1 MALAATFRT
10 LTVQIR
16 KLCDTLSAVLLTV
29 GDKPTDRGA
38 ALADGLENT
47 LLDML
52 GLAEDARRAARAAD
66 KAVSSRM
73 DVDRARQ
80 ALSRC
85 QESFHRMEQQFLN
98 RLVSY
103 EKLKD
108 LACLGRERGGEWKPW
123 AASMK
128 DAIEQARQPIEES
141 SKAIAACWQEL
152 AERIVTTSVSVSTT
166 NIGQQITSAA
176 AKTRDLNREGVS

>member
-1 MALAATFRT
+1 MALEATFRT

-38 ALADGLENT
+38 ALVDGLENT

-52 GLAEDARRAARAAD
+52 GLAEHARQAARLAD

-73 DVDRARQ
+73 DMDRARR
-80 ALSRC
+80 ALARC
-85 QESFHRMEQQFLN
+85 HENFHQVEQQFLN
-98 RLVSY
+98 QLVSY

-108 LACLGRERGGEWKPW
+108 LAGLGRERGGEWKSW
-123 AASMK
+123 AGSMK
-128 DAIEQARQPIEES
+128 DAIEQARHPIEES
-141 SKAIAACWQEL
+141 SKALAACWQEL
-152 AERIVTTSVSVSTT
+152 VEHSGTTSISVTNTGQRIVAQDSL
-166 NIGQQITSAA
+166 
-176 AKTRDLNREGVS
+176 AKEAVRDRMT

>member
-1 MALAATFRT
+1 MALETTFRT
-10 LTVQIR
+10 LHLQIR

-52 GLAEDARRAARAAD
+52 GLAEDARKAARVAERVVAA
-66 KAVSSRM
+66 RM
-73 DVDRARQ
+73 DMNRARR
-80 ALSRC
+80 ALTKC
-85 QESFHRMEQQFLN
+85 QESFHQVEQQFLN
-98 RLVSY
+98 QLISY

-108 LACLGRERGGEWKPW
+108 LAGLGRERGGEWKSW
-123 AASMK
+123 AGSMK

-141 SKAIAACWQEL
+141 NLALAAGWQEL
-152 AERIVTTSVSVSTT
+152 VEHSGTTSISVNTTGQRIVARPLEGNEVGYERIT
-166 NIGQQITSAA
+166 
-176 AKTRDLNREGVS
+176 